1 MEYERNFI
9 ENTYVNRKKGGGG
22 YFCAAS
28 AYDAKD
34 ITILQLVCEHQIK
47 WKTKNTTL
55 SEQFQNQISKLSYF
69 LCLVQIES
77 NLCSNKLFNTNWAI
91 SQPYHGENM

>member
-9 ENTYVNRKKGGGG
+9 ENTYVSRKKGEG

-28 AYDAKD
+28 AYDAKE

-47 WKTKNTTL
+47 
-55 SEQFQNQISKLSYF
+55 
-69 LCLVQIES
+69 
-77 NLCSNKLFNTNWAI
+77 
-91 SQPYHGENM
+91 

>member
-9 ENTYVNRKKGGGG
+9 ENTYVNRNLKKKGGGGGG

-28 AYDAKD
+28 AYDGKK
-34 ITILQLVCEHQIK
+34 IKILKLVWEHQIK

-55 SEQFQNQISKLSYF
+55 SEQFQNQISKL
-69 LCLVQIES
+69 
-77 NLCSNKLFNTNWAI
+77 
-91 SQPYHGENM
+91 

>member
-47 WKTKNTTL
+47 
-55 SEQFQNQISKLSYF
+55 
-69 LCLVQIES
+69 
-77 NLCSNKLFNTNWAI
+77 
-91 SQPYHGENM
+91 